1 MNSERTALLA
11 IVTVALLA
19 ALIAAPAVAGEI
31 TANDTPADDEILTMA
46 TAGDTPP
53 LPNAAPGLAVAEG
66 AVTITAA
73 GTSVPAFAAG
83 VGSDEGWYRIQCN
96 VDGANVYFDGQ
107 YMGITS
113 GGQLYVPVYT
123 TGSPYSTIRIEKSGY
138 HTYTASLP
146 SGPAAGETREVY
158 VTLQPVA
165 PGDTVTTVSVSGV
178 PDNASF
184 SLTIRNVFPT
194 TPGEAFE
201 FTIRDLSL
209 PFSLNSGEV
218 NAYTRGTDWT
228 ELVAALPDGG
238 SVIMRINSDDN
249 GEVRIAQ
256 PRDIPSGTFVPITFQ
271 GKAAASSLV
280 ADFTILGTKQG
291 PDDGQI
297 SFTIEGIEQG
307 TMTGSVYVDGSEV
320 LSWGGSSG
328 GGAPMP
334 TPTPMWTP
342 TPSQTPAVPRDLG
355 ITSNKDI
362 VVCGNSF
369 VVTITG
375 ELSKDYHLFIEEVDG
390 LGSDKYPVIM
400 PGQVGVYYNAY
411 TDNPTRNVSVMTN
424 AAGTRSVQFDTNQ
437 STKAATYTIRVE
449 DPDDRDNKY
458 DEVQVRVEE
467 GDVTITP
474 SGTGVYPLG
483 DEITFSGTCTES
495 DKVCLFMTGPNL
507 AAGGVNL
514 TDLGRVV
521 DNEEE
526 TFTVVPVKADD
537 TWSYKWE
544 TAKIG
549 RPLDAGGYTIY
560 AVSAPRDKNHL
571 SDVKY
576 ATTSLQLRSPSLT
589 VGSSGTSLTPGDD
602 YRISGTA
609 TGVDSVQ
616 IWIFGKNYY
625 RLGVPVV
632 VRSDNSFEY
641 VLTGAETADLA
652 KGQYYVVVQHPMADG
667 VFSVKPGTG
676 DREGWIVGAEGS
688 GVPPINL
695 AHLRASDAAT
705 ALITALDSP
714 NIDDTYIK
722 FSFSVDV
729 SWLGIDGVSDQTY
742 GETFMVTGTTDYP
755 AGTALAYRITAREGG
770 ANVLAGEAV
779 VTDNGDWGFEVDTT
793 VIGPGAYTLL
803 VTAPDGQAS
812 TNTLFDVYDDVIHP
826 VPPGGGSY
834 RVERIG
840 MTPSLDDLSPGEG
853 VTLDG
858 IIGLDDALGFP
869 YNIIDNAR
877 LEFSTDLQD
886 PVWSYNL
893 EVDGNA
899 LYTEDMTAHSRS
911 FTLSGWDL
919 NYDWKDV
926 RILLH
931 LSGTV
936 PAAGTG
942 DPALLRILE
951 RDVDG
956 RVVPNSEYSLALPP
970 AGDDPAP
977 PFDETLTLHIGWNF
991 VSVPRALS
999 PGDDTATIF
1008 AAVDTDGHSAFRYDT
1023 DNRNWIALTPT
1034 DQINPLEG
1042 FWIYSTG
1049 SATIPLNLSTDPLL
1063 PPAERTLSTGW
1074 NAIGITGTAP
1084 ATARDALYSVNG
1096 QWATL
1101 IGYDAATQTFEAG
1114 IVNGGSGEYADDRLV
1129 HQGRG
1134 YWLHMTGPGTLGAI
1148 GA

>member
-184 SLTIRNVFPT
+184 SLTIRNVFAT

-355 ITSNKDI
+355 ITSNKDT
-362 VVCGNSF
+362 VVRGNAF
-369 VVTITG
+369 IVTITG
-375 ELSKDYHLFIEEVDG
+375 DSGQDYFLTIQN
-390 LGSDKYPVIM
+390 
-400 PGQVGVYYNAY
+400 PGAQPPTFRVAQVGV
-411 TDNPTRNVSVMTN
+411 TPTADPNNVTVRTT
-424 AAGTRSVQFDTNQ
+424 AAGTRSVELNT
-437 STKAATYTIRVE
+437 STATREASYTLRVT
-449 DPDDRDNKY
+449 DSRDASKY
-458 DEVQVRVEE
+458 EEVHVRVET
-467 GDVTITP
+467 GAVTITA
-474 SGTGVYPLG
+474 SGTGTYYLG
-483 DEITFSGTCTES
+483 DEITLSGTNTDS
-495 DKVCLFMTGPNL
+495 DATYLFLTGPNL
-507 AAGGVNL
+507 PVNGVRLEGGMSPVESSNATSFTSTSVAADEIWVY
-514 TDLGRVV
+514 RW
-521 DNEEE
+521 
-526 TFTVVPVKADD
+526 D
-537 TWSYKWE
+537 TSSI
-544 TAKIG
+544 T
-549 RPLDAGGYTIY
+549 RRLDSGGYTIY
-560 AVSAPRDKNHL
+560 AVAEPQGKNNL
-571 SDVKY
+571 AGTKY
-576 ATTSLQLRSPSLT
+576 DTQTIQLRPGSLCVDAPGT
-589 VGSSGTSLTPGDD
+589 TLVRGDEYRVGG
-602 YRISGTA
+602 IA
-609 TGVDSVQ
+609 TGNPPSVNV
-616 IWIFGKNYY
+616 WIFGPNYY
-625 RLGVPVV
+625 GGVNGALA
-632 VRSDNSFEY
+632 VRSVAVEPDGTFECIF
-641 VLTGAETADLA
+641 TGAETGALQD
-652 KGQYYVVVQHPMADG
+652 GRYYVIVQHPAGAMFEVAQ
-667 VFSVKPGTG
+667 GTG
-676 DREGWIVGAEGS
+676 AQDVNTIYRADQSGTTNVFVARLTSLKPAE
-688 GVPPINL
+688 
-695 AHLRASDAAT
+695 AAS
-705 ALITALDSP
+705 ALIDALESP
-714 NIDDTYIK
+714 YVDDVYIK
-722 FSFSVDV
+722 FSFTIDEFWV
-729 SWLGIDGVSDQTY
+729 WIDGIADQTY
-742 GETFMVTGTTDYP
+742 GETFTVTGTTGYP
-755 AGTALAYRITAREGG
+755 AGT
-770 ANVLAGEAV
+770 VLDFWIATEDDNTFVLSGEAV
-779 VTDNGDWGFEVDTT
+779 VADGGDWSIDLDTT
-793 VIGPGAYTLL
+793 AIGSGGFILRI
-803 VTAPDGQAS
+803 TAPDGQAS
-812 TNTLFDVYDDVIHP
+812 ASAIFDVYDDVTHP
-826 VPPGGGSY
+826 LPPGGGSY
-834 RVERIG
+834 RVERMG
-840 MTPSLDDLSPGEG
+840 TTPSLDSLSAGEG
-853 VTLDG
+853 VALDG
-858 IIGLDDALGFP
+858 IIRLDGTLGYP
-869 YNIIDNAR
+869 YSSRASRI
-877 LEFSTDLQD
+877 LEFSTDLQN

-893 EVDGNA
+893 RVDGNL
-899 LYTEDMTAHSRS
+899 LYTAPLAVNSRS
-911 FTLSGWDL
+911 FMLSGWDL
-919 NYDWKDV
+919 DYLGDV
-926 RILLH
+926 RILLY

-936 PAAGTG
+936 PQGAENA
-942 DPALLRILE
+942 ALLRILE
-951 RDVDG
+951 REGDG
-956 RVVPNSEYSLALPP
+956 RVVPNSEHRLSIPLS
-970 AGDDPAP
+970 DDPAP
-977 PFDETLTLHIGWNF
+977 LSVDNLTLSPGWNF
-991 VSVPRALS
+991 VSIPRLLAAGS
-999 PGDDTATIF
+999 DTAAIF
-1008 AAVDTDGHSAFRYDT
+1008 EGVVSDGHSALRFDT
-1023 DNRNWIALTPT
+1023 AAGDWIALQKP
-1034 DQINPLEG
+1034 DRLAPLEG
-1042 FWIYSTG
+1042 YWIYSAG
-1049 SATIPLNLSTDPLL
+1049 PATVPLNFSTDPLIS
-1063 PPAERTLSTGW
+1063 PAERALAAGW
-1074 NAIGITGTAP
+1074 NAVGITGSTP
-1084 ATARDALYSVNG
+1084 ATARDAFHSVKG
-1096 QWATL
+1096 QWSNL
-1101 IGYDAATQTFEAG
+1101 IGYNAGAQTFETG
-1114 IVNGGSGEYADDRLV
+1114 IVNGGSGPNADTRPV
-1129 HQGRG
+1129 YPGRG
-1134 YWLHMTGPGTLGAI
+1134 YWLSMTGPGTLYAI